1 MFKKLTLFKALE
13 VHYLIPFF
21 NFFSFHICLALKIL
35 KFLGIWSQRKYYIF
49 KVDLFPNFLWA
60 NQYNILYI
68 VLLIYTIFFVSQ
80 YPYKVVNNA
89 CMHAHSFQSCLTFCD
104 PIDCSPPGSSVHG
117 ILQARTLEWV
127 ARTCSRGSSQ
137 PRDQTHVPYVSC
149 IGTQVI
155 TSSTWKAHTIQIIN
169 YPCCINWEELSDLYV
184 IH

>member
-13 VHYLIPFF
+13 VHYLIHFF

-35 KFLGIWSQRKYYIF
+35 KFLGIWSQRKYIF
-49 KVDLFPNFLWA
+49 KVDSFPNFLWA

-89 CMHAHSFQSCLTFCD
+89 CMHAHSFQLCLTFCD

-127 ARTCSRGSSQ
+127 ARTSSRIFPTQGSN
-137 PRDQTHVPYVSC
+137 PRPLCLLH
-149 IGTQVI
+149 
-155 TSSTWKAHTIQIIN
+155 WHTGYHQQYLESPHN
-169 YPCCINWEELSDLYV
+169 TDY
-184 IH
+184 